1 MQIKGSTILITGAS
15 SGIGAACAAAA
26 ARAGARVVL
35 LARTQPALE
44 QLAAQIHATGGSA
57 YAYPVDL
64 TDAAASMR
72 PWRAF
77 SLSLARPTL

>member
-44 QLAAQIHATGGSA
+44 QLAAQIHATGGSDTA
-57 YAYPVDL
+57 
-64 TDAAASMR
+64 
-72 PWRAF
+72 RAREGH
-77 SLSLARPTL
+77 LRADQRNIRQ